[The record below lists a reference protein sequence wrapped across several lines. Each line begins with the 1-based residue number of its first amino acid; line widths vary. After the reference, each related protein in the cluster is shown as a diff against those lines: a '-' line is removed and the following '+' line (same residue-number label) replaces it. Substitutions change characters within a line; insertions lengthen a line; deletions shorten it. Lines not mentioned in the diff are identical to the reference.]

1 MDRPHVEIEMAMKI
15 KLVGLA
21 AALVAMFGT
30 AAAAA
35 TKVASTGCCPL
46 CR

>member
-1 MDRPHVEIEMAMKI
+1 MKM
-15 KLVGLA
+15 KLVGYA
-21 AALVAMFGT
+21 VALVALFST

-35 TKVASTGCCPL
+35 TRVAATGCCPL

>member
-1 MDRPHVEIEMAMKI
+1 MAMK
-15 KLVGLA
+15 LRLLA
-21 AALVAMFGT
+21 LATAFIAMFGT

-35 TKVASTGCCPL
+35 TKVAATGCCPL

>member
-1 MDRPHVEIEMAMKI
+1 MKL

-35 TKVASTGCCPL
+35 TKMAATGCCPL

>member
-1 MDRPHVEIEMAMKI
+1 MKM
-15 KLVGLA
+15 KLIGLA
-21 AALVAMFGT
+21 AVLVAMFGT

-35 TKVASTGCCPL
+35 TKMASTGCCPL